1 MDYSPPI
8 RRADEH
14 IENVGDLQPKSNAV
28 FYPLDPSV
36 RITWLL
42 GRIIS
47 FFFVMF
53 PVTFLSIV
61 AFGLNGVFRYALF
74 TAVGL
79 IVCLAFFQIFWPFI
93 AYPHWGYAL
102 RDHEL
107 LIRRGVLVKRIYAV
121 PFSRIQHVD
130 THSGVIERS
139 FGLANLV
146 VHTAGAVLGSLTV
159 PGLPKEDAEA
169 LRDYLSEVG
178 HTHANI

>member
-1 MDYSPPI
+1 MEYSPPI
-8 RRADEH
+8 RRADATL
-14 IENVGDLQPKSNAV
+14 ENVGEIEPKPTAT
-28 FYPLDPSV
+28 FYRLDPNV
-36 RITWLL
+36 RITWML

-47 FFFVMF
+47 FFFIMF
-53 PVTFLSIV
+53 PVTFLLILAVGLSGWIR
-61 AFGLNGVFRYALF
+61 FGLF
-74 TAVGL
+74 TACGL
-79 IVCLAFFQIFWPFI
+79 MVMIAGGQIFWPFV

-102 RDHEL
+102 RDHDL
-107 LIRRGVLVKRIYAV
+107 LIRRGVIVKRIYAV

-130 THSGVIERS
+130 THSGWMERS

-146 VHTAGAVLGSLTV
+146 VHTAGAMLGSLTV